1 MNFGPF
7 PPLRGLVYK
16 TAGCFFNKEIPQD
29 DAVQRIK
36 FDIHAYIRRQQTW
49 FKRNSDIKWFDV
61 SVDSYGENVYNFTKE
76 KLKNG

>member
-1 MNFGPF
+1 MNFGSF

-16 TAGCFFNKEIPQD
+16 TAVSFLNKEIPQD
-29 DAVQRIK
+29 GAVQRIK